1 MSVTNLH
8 DVTGRVADSGTL
20 PLTTAGAGLLVD
32 CVHNLQ
38 RERESDIII
47 CGQSSSHLVTFL
59 LLVWTAGLAETDT
72 AASVLDSLALLLV
85 VHLADL
91 VIDGVALL
99 VLHRLA
105 HVLVHGLAGGAG

>member
-1 MSVTNLH
+1 MAHFLSLRLVQVCSLI
-8 DVTGRVADSGTL
+8 VS
-20 PLTTAGAGLLVD
+20 TTY
-32 CVHNLQ
+32 
-38 RERESDIII
+38 RETERESDIII